1 MAQLNFPQDRT
12 ELTPPGTGPLE
23 TGDTYTANGT
33 TWVYN
38 ADVGAW
44 GSGGGETASDI
55 FLSRVNDDTA
65 AGEITFEKLTT
76 HEGGV
81 SVTGGVFNAAST
93 NQIVSHNGG
102 LAITG
107 GGSEHYLGLFDGGL
121 YSAGKLDRAGTV
133 AGGLISNLTYGS
145 NATGVFTFSDRCNYA
160 AVGDVVK
167 SSFRAFPQGLT
178 FTAADTEKYMA
189 FYANVAANT
198 TSGKNLAWSFY
209 AEGNAPNYFAGSVTC
224 GTGVTVRTEVACQP
238 LQGVGFPG
246 AGNTLIGSR
255 LQSSGV
261 AGFSA
266 NHADATSFVTL
277 FNRSNFNGTLIS
289 FRKNGEEK
297 GSIEIDDSNITILGQ
312 TSDYRVKKNIQPF
325 TSTVDKVK
333 QINVV
338 NFEYTDRAPGVIQEG
353 FVAHELAEICP
364 KAVVG
369 TKDATEAIGTL
380 VDYDG
385 TVLETEVTEPSELE
399 YTEETTD
406 EYGVSTQAIR
416 TRTWTATGTRPVYQ
430 GVDQTK
436 LIPLLTKALQ
446 EVMQKNEDL
455 EARIA
460 ALEGA

>member
-1 MAQLNFPQDRT
+1 MVFVFNTGSAS
-12 ELTPPGTGPLE
+12 TPRVEIAPSGITTFNQKSIHKEGLRVDG
-23 TGDTYTANGT
+23 GD
-33 TWVYN
+33 
-38 ADVGAW
+38 
-44 GSGGGETASDI
+44 GS
-55 FLSRVNDDTA
+55 
-65 AGEITFEKLTT
+65 EKLTIT
-76 HEGGV
+76 GLTTDTSDSLFLHSKDCAQVQTFVSKGLEYKRFTLGPEGVGQANQNGRGIDFIV
-81 SVTGGVFNAAST
+81 GPNQPVTDSSAGTIISFYSPTEDYDVNKEIGTAST
-93 NQIVSHNGG
+93 IIQSIAGTDAEYVAGG
-102 LAITG
+102 NLKPVVFRISKSGT
-107 GGSEHYLGLFDGGL
+107 L
-121 YSAGKLDRAGTV
+121 SAGKFLSPAVFNYQINGV
-133 AGGLISNLTYGS
+133 
-145 NATGVFTFSDRCNYA
+145 TGDA
-160 AVGDVVK
+160 
-167 SSFRAFPQGLT
+167 
-178 FTAADTEKYMA
+178 
-189 FYANVAANT
+189 
-198 TSGKNLAWSFY
+198 
-209 AEGNAPNYFAGSVTC
+209 YFAGSVTC